1 MNGNE
6 NVIHRKTAIT
16 VAQKHDSMNTLIDA
30 VSTLINPIEFS
41 VKNAI
46 VPMKVVKNGQ
56 HATRDA
62 RDHVYE
68 IGKIKKNIH
77 HLDGDGDEEDLGKTT
92 SVCQRRE

>member
-16 VAQKHDSMNTLIDA
+16 VAQKHDSMNTLIDV

-56 HATRDA
+56 HAIRVA
-62 RDHVYE
+62 RDHVYRNRYM
-68 IGKIKKNIH
+68 K
-77 HLDGDGDEEDLGKTT
+77 LGK
-92 SVCQRRE
+92 